1 MIKKPGYGTTW
12 HRHRHLRTRSSVL
25 PIVLACLAAGL
36 PWRMPIAVA
45 ENAGFVKTVGARFML
60 DGAPHFFA
68 GANFW
73 QGMNLGM
80 DGAAGG
86 DRERLGRELDRMQ
99 ALGLVNLRVMALSEG
114 PDSEPYRMR
123 PSLQPAPGLFNE
135 AVFAGLDYLLH
146 EMNRRNMRAVMT
158 LNNYWHWSGGM
169 AQYVAWADGSPIP
182 YPPSHPDFTGDWGT
196 FMTYSARFYSMPQCQ
211 TAFRTAIAAVVG
223 RTNTISGRLY
233 RNDPTIFAWELA
245 NEPRNYPQAWIDE
258 TAAYIK
264 SLDPNHMV
272 TSGSE
277 GSVGGDF
284 LPTHDGPHID
294 YATCHIW
301 PQNWGWYQPDMPGTY
316 AAGLQNALDYL
327 QTHAD
332 LAATA
337 LGKPLVLE
345 EFGLAR
351 DGGSL
356 DPAAATTFR
365 DDFFAQHY
373 AAVEENAEAGGALA
387 GDNLWA
393 WAGEGRPGVPSPQW
407 IGDPPHET
415 PGWYSVYD
423 ADAATLLVL
432 AAHADQLACLSD
444 DRDRDGLPD
453 SWEWWRFGSLT
464 RTSGEAREDG
474 DGDGAS
480 DRNEYLAGTDANDAK
495 DYLAIRG
502 LQRVAAP
509 PAMHL
514 SWNTVTGR
522 LYTVTIAASPC
533 EPFGAAPDFI
543 DRAATG
549 TSMTYTNGEAGL
561 PGTRFYR
568 IQVRPPW

>member
-1 MIKKPGYGTTW
+1 MFKRTGNGTTW
-12 HRHRHLRTRSSVL
+12 HRRRHLRTRATLL
-25 PIVLACLAAGL
+25 PIVLTCLAAGL
-36 PWRMPIAVA
+36 PWRMPVAVA
-45 ENAGFVKTVGARFML
+45 ESAGFVKAVGARFML
-60 DGAPHFFA
+60 DGAPHYFA

-86 DRERLGRELDRMQ
+86 DRERLGHELDRMQ
-99 ALGLVNLRVMALSEG
+99 ALGLVN
-114 PDSEPYRMR
+114 
-123 PSLQPAPGLFNE
+123 
-135 AVFAGLDYLLH
+135 LLH

-169 AQYVAWADGSPIP
+169 AQYVAWAEGASIP
-182 YPPSHPDFTGDWGT
+182 YPPSHSDFTG
-196 FMTYSARFYSMPQCQ
+196 
-211 TAFRTAIAAVVG
+211 
-223 RTNTISGRLY
+223 
-233 RNDPTIFAWELA
+233 
-245 NEPRNYPQAWIDE
+245 
-258 TAAYIK
+258 
-264 SLDPNHMV
+264 
-272 TSGSE
+272 
-277 GSVGGDF
+277 
-284 LPTHDGPHID
+284 D

-301 PQNWGWYQPDMPGTY
+301 PQNWGWYQPDRPGTY

-327 QTHAD
+327 RTHAN

-365 DDFFAQHY
+365 DDFFARHY

-393 WAGEGRPGVPSPQW
+393 WAGEGRPGDPSPQW

-464 RTSGEAREDG
+464 RTSGEARDDG

-522 LYTVTIAASPC
+522 LYTVTIATNPC
-533 EPFGAAPDFI
+533 EPFGAAPDFV
-543 DRAATG
+543 DRVATG
-549 TSMTYTNGEAGL
+549 TSMTYTNEEAML